1 MKVDFE
7 FVTEYGVFRD
17 ALHFVDGEPLPEDDV
32 MDLMKRQR
40 LENWLAVIAASSQVE
55 GE

>member
-17 ALHFVDGEPLPEDDV
+17 ALHFVDGESLPGDDA
-32 MDLMKRQR
+32 LEQMKQQR
-40 LENWLAVIAASSQVE
+40 LQNWLDLLQTQAEPEAE
-55 GE
+55 